1 MVELRG
7 GTYWTVIASSST
19 PNYFVR
25 GAISGVP
32 RPVPSAAAEE
42 LEPATIATNVVCRG
56 PCVLFDPGSGK
67 FYLRV
72 VNTGST
78 GLVAD
83 LYLYGSDLADTNEP
97 GNDSRGGAPAL
108 ADGAFGAIELL
119 GDVDYWLAPAGANV
133 TVEPVRGAIALEA
146 TVYDACGLP
155 VAGPY
160 PGGQTFRVFSGEAV
174 RVRATQERAAA
185 PGRSGY
191 YLSVTS
197 PSGGTPPRD
206 GGCTP
211 VTAGTNPDSPAVS
224 VFMGSNATAT
234 FVVSVPSSVRSRD
247 VIQFEVGGSARL
259 EVLGSGGSVLYSSAS
274 PDVFFA
280 GGGALA
286 APSEVEPAAV
296 AVGRVCG
303 GPCVIDPAP
312 ASSYLV
318 RVRNQGPARN
328 VPLFAFGRDF
338 DDTTE
343 PANDSRL
350 TAPSLTDDGSG
361 AIEFVGDV
369 DLWYVPFDGTVSRR
383 YVDPGDS
390 AVPGQPVF
398 QIADASEIWVT
409 AQIDDIDVGKVR
421 EGQEVEIVL
430 PAYLGRSLPGRI
442 TWIAATAT
450 PRTEVGIGGRV
461 VRARIDLTGGVG
473 PLRPGMEVDVSA
485 EATLA
490 RDVLLVPADA
500 VIEDQTGRWV
510 MTVGGGRTGRREIVL
525 GANNYVQAQ
534 VVEGLDEGDAVV
546 VEGKEDVEPGDRVRT
561 RMRERGE

>member
-1 MVELRG
+1 MSYADDAAQRRGEARVTPRGHGVTAVRALGAVSLLAVLLAACLQPPPPPPPADPLVARADGGATPAAVVDLGPGEWVDFELVLDAVRSFDAAYLELDATQPAVVELRSG
-7 GTYWTVIASSST
+7 GYWGVVASSST
-19 PNYFVR
+19 PDFFVR
-25 GAISGVP
+25 GAIQGVP
-32 RPVPSAAAEE
+32 QPTPGASAAE
-42 LEPATIATNVVCRG
+42 LEPSQITPNQTCLG
-56 PCVLFDPGSGK
+56 PCVVFDPGSGR
-67 FYLRV
+67 FFARV

-78 GLVAD
+78 TLVAD

-133 TVEPVRGAIALEA
+133 TVEPVSGAIALEA
-146 TVYDACGLP
+146 TVYDACGLA

-369 DLWYVPFDGTVSRR
+369 DLWYVPFGGTVSFETVSGGLPMV
-383 YVDPGDS
+383 VDVLSSSGSVLFGDLPPGGI
-390 AVPGQPVF
+390 AVGAGEYLRVRA
-398 QIADASEIWVT
+398 ADGDAAAV
-409 AQIDDIDVGKVR
+409 A
-421 EGQEVEIVL
+421 
-430 PAYLGRSLPGRI
+430 GRSTYFLF
-442 TWIAATAT
+442 
-450 PRTEVGIGGRV
+450 
-461 VRARIDLTGGVG
+461 
-473 PLRPGMEVDVSA
+473 
-485 EATLA
+485 
-490 RDVLLVPADA
+490 
-500 VIEDQTGRWV
+500 
-510 MTVGGGRTGRREIVL
+510 
-525 GANNYVQAQ
+525 Y
-534 VVEGLDEGDAVV
+534 
-546 VEGKEDVEPGDRVRT
+546 
-561 RMRERGE
+561 